1 LLIIGGGE
9 KMRKYILFAVAIAIV
24 GLMITSAAT
33 SISIRKAT
41 AEKSGITV
49 QYAVVQS
56 QPLAKKTFET
66 SMQPLSFA
74 GVSITGGD
82 YDEYHGSVAG
92 APGGEFYAMAEYTE
106 DDVIWHPMMYSSSD
120 GAIWDP
126 LVEFL
131 YDNSEY
137 TDMDQNAHG
146 TYGTFGAPPDDN
158 GIIAVLQGEIADGW
172 IWDFGPNNINE
183 FSHNR
188 IDCYTFEGPE
198 GDPGAWN
205 WGALTMT
212 GYNGYSGNDIE
223 GCPYIFYQYSEA
235 GGGVIG
241 WLTGDTAGCENV
253 GSAMDLATNMHYTVY
268 DRDTGTGNYDLLI
281 RKDDFGSW
289 TYNSAGDYWTHD
301 MVTNLKITDTANLM
315 YPSAAAND
323 DNVVVA
329 CQKDDDVIVYYS
341 TDGFSTYTEVL
352 VQELASYPEVGM
364 AAGGIVVLTYIKD
377 DVLFYKTSDTG
388 GASWSDAEVVS
399 DNQVNLNDRAANLD
413 VYNGNIIGVWEDTR
427 GDNIDIYF
435 DLVYE
440 APNDPPGA
448 PVITGTTNGA
458 AGTPYDY
465 DFTATDPDGD
475 QVQYYIDWGDGN
487 TEWTSFAASGTPV
500 TVSHTWV
507 EQETYTITAKAKDI
521 NGLSRHK
528 FCPDATK
535 LVRALER

>member
-1 LLIIGGGE
+1 
-9 KMRKYILFAVAIAIV
+9 
-24 GLMITSAAT
+24 
-33 SISIRKAT
+33 
-41 AEKSGITV
+41 
-49 QYAVVQS
+49 VVQS

-172 IWDFGPNNINE
+172 IWDFGEHFINE

-188 IDCYTFEGPE
+188 IDCYTFEGPD
-198 GDPGAWN
+198 GDPGTWN
-205 WGALTMT
+205 WGGLTMT

-223 GCPYIFYQYSEA
+223 GCPYLFYQYSGA

-241 WLTGDTAGCENV
+241 WLTGDTAGCEHV
-253 GSAMDLATNMHYTVY
+253 GSAMDLATNMHYAVY
-268 DRDTGTGNYDLLI
+268 DRDTGSGNYDLLV

-315 YPSAAAND
+315 YPSAAAYD
-323 DNVVVA
+323 DNVIVA

-341 TDGFSTYTEVL
+341 TNGFSSYTEVL
-352 VQELASYPEVGM
+352 VQDSASYPEVAM
-364 AAGGIVVLTYIKD
+364 AGGGTAVITYIKD
-377 DVLFYKTSDTG
+377 GTLYYRTSDTG
-388 GASWSDAEVVS
+388 GASWSDADVVS

-413 VYNGNIIGVWEDTR
+413 EYNGAIIGVWEDTR

-435 DLVYE
+435 DLVFGS
-440 APNDPPGA
+440 PNDPPEA
-448 PVITGTTNGA
+448 PTITGETNGD
-458 AGTPYDY
+458 AGTAYEY
-465 DFTATDPDGD
+465 TFTATDPDGD
-475 QVQYYIDWGDGN
+475 DIAEFLIDWGDETQDTLAGP
-487 TEWTSFAASGTPV
+487 SPAKM
-500 TVSHTWV
+500 SHT
-507 EQETYTITAKAKDI
+507 YSAGGDFIITARAKDV
-521 NGLSRHK
+521 NGLIGPKGSLTVTMPRSRTIDLPILK
-528 FCPDATK
+528 FLQNYPILFK
-535 LVRALER
+535 IVQHLFGL